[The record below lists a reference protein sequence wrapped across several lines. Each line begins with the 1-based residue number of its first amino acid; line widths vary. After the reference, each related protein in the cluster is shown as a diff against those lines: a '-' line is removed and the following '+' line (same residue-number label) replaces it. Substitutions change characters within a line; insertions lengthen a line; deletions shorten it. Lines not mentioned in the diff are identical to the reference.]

1 MFVRA
6 SRRGV
11 VGALAAVPTASRG
24 CKMARERRHGSCPS
38 FSKVYHSYFLGIL
51 LNRFGLR
58 VASARKVCLFS
69 PSLRLLSL

>member
-38 FSKVYHSYFLGIL
+38 FSKVYHLYFLVIYQ
-51 LNRFGLR
+51 NKFGLW
-58 VASARKVCLFS
+58 VASAHKVYVFS